1 MNCNCSVNATFRSC
15 KSMVLVLHANF
26 ISCWVSFV
34 LRYLYKSNSSCL
46 CHCENSKPF
55 CLAKSWPC
63 TKTRHGSKIL
73 DVNVCHILLLQIQLS
88 GGFVLLKKLQNFIL
102 AVLPFRRIKKTN
114 VQSLHWSFGF
124 IEISTLTPSM
134 RSKIQKTIILVFTHA
149 SFPLHQLFY
158 WSILTAD
165 DRIKCRCA
173 NSRMTSQVGGFQNP
187 GVCLQAFHSF
197 LPHPLPALL
206 LARFFMWSLTLIP
219 HSLLLNHTEM
229 HATRAMLHS
238 GWYLKTHA
246 QSDTWSFADQ
256 TKI

>member
-1 MNCNCSVNATFRSC
+1 MNCNCSVNATFRSG
-15 KSMVLVLHANF
+15 KSMVLVLHVNF

-34 LRYLYKSNSSCL
+34 LIYLYKSNSSL
-46 CHCENSKPF
+46 CHCANSKPF

-63 TKTRHGSKIL
+63 KKTRHRSKIL

-88 GGFVLLKKLQNFIL
+88 GGFVLKLQNFIL
-102 AVLPFRRIKKTN
+102 VVLPFRRIKKTN

-165 DRIKCRCA
+165 DSIKCCCA
-173 NSRMTSQVGGFQNP
+173 NSGMTGQVGGFQNP
-187 GVCLQAFHSF
+187 GVCLQAFPSF

-206 LARFFMWSLTLIP
+206 LAPFITWSLTLIP
-219 HSLLLNHTEM
+219 RSLLLNHTEM
-229 HATRAMLHS
+229 LPTQAMLHS
-238 GWYLKTHA
+238 SWCLKTHA
-246 QSDTWSFADQ
+246 RSDTCSFADH
-256 TKI
+256 